1 MFLLRHH
8 HVNELYLDP
17 ETPVYQQT
25 ANFQFM
31 YYTVLFLGIFSI
43 FYCGN
48 LHFFVLHFFQ
58 FTLFSCFILF
68 TLHHFYVALFC
79 GLNFSCWTISTLFL
93 FYVALCI
100 LFVLHSFYVLHYFT
114 LHSYTLQSFR
124 FAYFSSCFLSMV
136 HFVHVVLFPEVQPW
150 LPQRVRALQQQLTK
164 PLSIVAKFSIL
175 DVHGDPGYVSIFMLH
190 FLHIVIF

>member
-17 ETPVYQQT
+17 ETQVYQQT
-25 ANFQFM
+25 ANYPFM
-31 YYTVLFLGIFSI
+31 HYTVLFLGIFSI
-43 FYCGN
+43 FYCDN

-100 LFVLHSFYVLHYFT
+100 LFVLHSFYVLHYFM
-114 LHSYTLQSFR
+114 LHFYTLQSVR
-124 FAYFSSCFLSMV
+124 FAYFSCCFLRMV
-136 HFVHVVLFPEVQPW
+136 HFVHVALFPEVQPR
-150 LPQRVRALQQQLTK
+150 LPQISNMDSFATEMNKV
-164 PLSIVAKFSIL
+164 VN
-175 DVHGDPGYVSIFMLH
+175 
-190 FLHIVIF
+190 